1 MSQDTAYEIHARAG
15 YVALRLHAGQTEI
28 RISPADAAR
37 VAGDIESLIPRNGG
51 ADIVI
56 ALDEDHEI
64 VVPATQAQRL
74 RIELLDAAAYTQARH
89 R

>member
-1 MSQDTAYEIHARAG
+1 MSKDTAYEIHARAG
-15 YVALRLHAGQTEI
+15 YVALRLHAGRTEI
-28 RISPADAAR
+28 RISPVDAAR
-37 VAGDIESLIPRNGG
+37 VAEDIEDLIPRNSG

-64 VVPATQAQRL
+64 VVPVPQAQRL
-74 RIELLDAAAYTQARH
+74 RIELRDAAAYARARH

>member
-1 MSQDTAYEIHARAG
+1 MSQDTAYEVHARAG

-28 RISPADAAR
+28 RISSEDASR
-37 VAGDIESLIPRNGG
+37 VAKDIEDLIPRNGG

-64 VVPATQAQRL
+64 VVPVPQAQRL
-74 RIELLDAAAYTQARH
+74 RIELLDAAAYVQAR
-89 R
+89 RR

>member
-1 MSQDTAYEIHARAG
+1 MSQDTAYEIHARDG
-15 YVALRLHAGQTEI
+15 YVALRLHAGRTEI
-28 RISPADAAR
+28 RISPADATR
-37 VAGDIESLIPRNGG
+37 VAEDIEDLIPRNGG

-64 VVPATQAQRL
+64 IVPVPQAQRL
-74 RIELLDAAAYTQARH
+74 RIELRDAAAYARARH